1 VKLVQRRVALVTGGT
16 RGIGLAISEEFVKAG
31 ARVAILGS
39 NPKNV
44 DTAVKKLNQLSGNEV
59 LGVVANVGELSEVLA
74 GVKVIESNLGTV
86 EILVNNAGITRDA
99 LFMRMTEEN
108 WDNVINVNLKGVFN
122 CTKAVFR
129 PMVKNRFGKII
140 NITSVV
146 GLSGNMGQANYAA
159 SKAGV
164 IGFTKTIA
172 KEGAPFNIICN
183 AVAPGFIDTQMTKD
197 LPDKVIEEI
206 RANIPLA
213 KLGKPEDV
221 AKVVAFLASDV
232 NQYITGQIISV
243 DGGMNM

>member
-1 VKLVQRRVALVTGGT
+1 MVQGRVALVTGGT

-39 NPKNV
+39 NPENV
-44 DTAVKKLNQLSGNEV
+44 DTAVKKLNQLSGNRV

>member
-1 VKLVQRRVALVTGGT
+1 MQRRVALVTGGT

>member
-1 VKLVQRRVALVTGGT
+1 MQRRVALVTGGT

-44 DTAVKKLNQLSGNEV
+44 DTAVKKLNQLSGNRV